1 MSRGRGSLAL
11 KYSKDAKPGS
21 SGDQQE
27 NGNDSP
33 ALHEVTS
40 IYAIL

>member
-1 MSRGRGSLAL
+1 MSRGRGLL
-11 KYSKDAKPGS
+11 KYSKDVKPGS

-27 NGNDSP
+27 NGSDTP

-40 IYAIL
+40 IYTIL